1 VTRSGPLGPAG
12 PPPGP
17 PPGPRPPLALVFSV
31 TVTGILANTL
41 VNAPLPDILADFSV
55 GDGAAGLIVAAAT
68 LPGIVV
74 APAIGLLADRFGRR
88 AVLIPC
94 LVLFG
99 LAGVGAAL
107 APTFGVLLA
116 LRLVQGFGSA
126 GLINLAVVILG
137 DHWEGAE
144 RARLIGYNAA
154 VLTVSVAVFPAV
166 GGALTQLGGWRWSFV
181 PYAFALVT
189 ALAVWRLLPSRPR
202 GEPQTV
208 GEQVR
213 AALAVVRRPVVLGVV
228 AFGFVLFALIFGLF
242 LTVLPILLADEF
254 ALEAG
259 ARGLVLAV
267 PATTATIAALLL
279 SRLRGRL
286 GLARLF
292 LVANL
297 LFVIGFAAI
306 GLAPG
311 LVLVFV
317 GALVYGFGEGLAI
330 PSLQDA
336 VIARATEATRAAVV
350 AVWVGA
356 ARAGQ
361 TAGPLLAGI
370 SLAGVGPSATFLIG
384 AGVSAALFMSQLL
397 VPVGR
402 WERRSDPGAA
412 VGSTG

>member
-1 VTRSGPLGPAG
+1 VSR
-12 PPPGP
+12 PGP
-17 PPGPRPPLALVFSV
+17 PTPAPPAAGKRPPLGLVFSV

-41 VNAPLPDILADFSV
+41 VNAPLPDILADFAV
-55 GDGAAGLIVAAAT
+55 GDGAAGLLVAAAT
-68 LPGIVV
+68 LPGIVM
-74 APAIGLLADRFGRR
+74 APAIGLLADRYGRR

-94 LVLFG
+94 LAVFG

-154 VLTVSVAVFPAV
+154 VLAVSLAVFPAV
-166 GGALTQLGGWRWSFV
+166 GGALTQLGGWRWSFA

-189 ALAVWRLLPSRPR
+189 ALAVWRLLPAQPR

-213 AALAVVRRPVVLGVV
+213 GALAVVRRPVVLGVV

-242 LTVLPILLADEF
+242 LTVLPILLAEDF
-254 ALEAG
+254 DLDAG
-259 ARGLVLAV
+259 YRGLVLAV
-267 PATTATIAALLL
+267 PATTSTIAALLL
-279 SRLRGRL
+279 GRLRGRF
-286 GLARLF
+286 GLSRLF
-292 LVANL
+292 LAANL
-297 LFVIGFAAI
+297 LFVVGFATI
-306 GLAPG
+306 GLAPTLG
-311 LVLVFV
+311 LVLL

-336 VIARATEATRAAVV
+336 VVGRATEATRAAVV
-350 AVWVGA
+350 SVWVGA

-361 TAGPLLAGI
+361 TVGPLLAGVA
-370 SLAGVGPSATFLIG
+370 LAGVGPSATFVIG
-384 AGVSAALFMSQLL
+384 AAVSGALFLSQLL
-397 VPVGR
+397 VPVER
-402 WERRSDPGAA
+402 WERQSAARAA
-412 VGSTG
+412 VGSPG